1 MTQVDSRATFV
12 FDPLSA
18 AFADDPYAIYRTM
31 RQMDAPYFYE
41 DVDSWMLTKMTD
53 VEAVA
58 SDRAM
63 VRSLDDVMS
72 EDERKEAQRKINWHD
87 MPHHERF
94 VQTNLLESEGAVHHR
109 LRTLVFREF
118 TRGMIA
124 RQRDAIQTF
133 VDGKLDAL
141 SDRQEFDFIEDFAA
155 HVPGHIIGR
164 LLGVPDEH
172 CPQLRIW
179 SENVVRFFDVGR
191 DDNDKAIA
199 EQATKEFYLFLLDL
213 VAERRKKPQD
223 DLLTQLM
230 THHDAGRLSE
240 DELIA
245 TAMLILMAGHGST
258 IDVLGSGMHAL
269 LKYPDQHQKLR
280 DTPELIGS
288 AVQEMF
294 RFDAPLPYF
303 HRIATRD
310 CTVGGQDFEAG
321 TRFGLLYGAANRDP
335 ARFDNPDQF
344 DITRAPNRH
353 IAFGRGAHLCLGNHL
368 AALDMDVIF
377 STLNRRFSKIE
388 LTADHVDYK
397 RGLSVRGPKS
407 LRIAVTAA

>member
-1 MTQVDSRATFV
+1 MTSKQIT

-18 AFADDPYAIYRTM
+18 DFAADPYAVYAGL
-31 RQMDAPYFYE
+31 RQLETPYFYK
-41 DVDSWMLTKMTD
+41 DVDSWMLTRMAD

-63 VRSLDDVMS
+63 VRSLDDQLS
-72 EDERKEAQRKINWHD
+72 EAERKAAQRKINWHD

-109 LRTLVFREF
+109 LRTVVFREF
-118 TRGMIA
+118 TKGMIA
-124 RQRDAIQTF
+124 RQRDAIQDF
-133 VDGKLDAL
+133 VDSKLDAL
-141 SDRQEFDFIEDFAA
+141 TEQGSFDFIEDFAA

-191 DDNDKAIA
+191 DDTDKAIA
-199 EQATKEFYLFLLDL
+199 EQATKEFYLFLRDL
-213 VAERRKKPQD
+213 VAERRKAPQD
-223 DLLTQLM
+223 DLLSQM
-230 THHDAGRLSE
+230 MVHQDAGRLSE
-240 DELIA
+240 DELMS

-269 LKYPDQHQKLR
+269 LRFPDQNQKLR
-280 DTPELIGS
+280 LNPALITS

-303 HRIATRD
+303 HRFATQD
-310 CTVGGQDFEAG
+310 CEIGGQKFEAG

-335 ARFDNPDQF
+335 ARFENPDMF
-344 DITRAPNRH
+344 DITRSPNRH
-353 IAFGRGAHLCLGNHL
+353 IAFGKGAHLCLGNHL
-368 AALDMDVIF
+368 ATLDMDVIF
-377 STLNRRFSKIE
+377 STFNRRFAKIKLME
-388 LTADHVDYK
+388 ANPEYK

-407 LRIAVTAA
+407 LRIAVSPA